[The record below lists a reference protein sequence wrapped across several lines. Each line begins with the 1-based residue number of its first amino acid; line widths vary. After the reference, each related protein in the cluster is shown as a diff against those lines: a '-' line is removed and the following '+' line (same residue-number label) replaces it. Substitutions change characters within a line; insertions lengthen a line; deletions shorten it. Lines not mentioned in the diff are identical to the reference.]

1 MSNPGTDK
9 ANYTESYSVVLKG
22 ATISTLT
29 TPAIAAH
36 SYSGIYPDAADA
48 RHIFPLLLETDCGLF
63 TNKYTKVVFP
73 EVSVTQ
79 EQDYITCTCAC
90 QSEKDKL
97 CEHQALV
104 LSAII
109 ARDEFKV
116 FFDPELRH
124 KKLKKFAVDYGLEN
138 EPDLDGYFKI
148 EYGNGQIVISP
159 KLPSLLAVNKE
170 SINLLNAVIAPDAI
184 PAGAEEQSTVC
195 IVLKQHKYYKYLFVE
210 LYKAGT
216 TLEGKIKNPLTPIA
230 PLDYIWETDDARQLK
245 FFTGVHKFQNHIN
258 KAATEADISALKAIV
273 KNPLAYSF
281 YYHNNDISDK
291 VTAVSVFPVNVGL
304 ATNDVKLTVNPKE
317 QFFELSGT
325 LAIGPETY
333 DLKDL
338 SIKFT
343 YFISAGDKLY
353 LVKNLQQLNLISLLS
368 KKQENI
374 LVHASK
380 FGDFKKQLLVKLE
393 EKVNVD
399 YKHIPVATPS
409 QLKQQGFTSETE
421 RIIYLSDF
429 GQHVMIIPVMRY
441 GEVEISVRT
450 KKQIYS
456 VDSQGK
462 EFMVWR
468 NDEAEIDFTALLIK
482 QHDDFKEQLEN
493 ELHYFYLHKR
503 HFLDEGWFPNVFDE
517 WRNHHITILG
527 FNELE
532 GNKLNPHQVKIS
544 IKVLSG
550 INWFNVIINAKYG
563 NRRTSLKQIYRAVRN
578 KTKYVQLDDGT
589 VGILPD
595 EWIEKFR
602 DYFNSGEI
610 TGDDTIQVAK
620 SNFTVIEQLF
630 DEVMLDEQVKNEIS
644 IYHKKLADF
653 SNINPV
659 AIPKAF
665 MGKLRPYQQ
674 QGLAWLNFLD
684 DFNFGGCLA
693 DDMGLGKTVQV
704 IAFILSQRE
713 KVEHNTNLVVV
724 PTSLIYN
731 WQQEIEKF
739 APSIKVRTIYGADRI
754 KNIADLDD
762 HEVVLTSY
770 GTLLADIVFLKD
782 YTFNYIFL
790 DESQQIK
797 NPESQRYKA
806 TRLLKSCNKIVLSGT
821 PVENNTF
828 DIYGQLS
835 FACPGLLGS
844 KLFFKQIYSSP
855 IDMFKST
862 RRARELQAKIRPF
875 VLRRTKQEVAT
886 DLPEKTEMVLYCEMK
901 PEQRA
906 IYDAYEKQFRDY
918 ISATTGEKLDK
929 KSMDVLKGITRLRQ
943 ICDSPLLI
951 QGEKM
956 PGNASSKIDTLL
968 EEIEGKKHQHKIL
981 VFSQFVTML
990 DLIRTELK
998 ARQIGFTYLTGQTR
1012 NRQAVVEE
1020 FQNNPDVRVFL
1031 VSLKAGGTGLNL
1043 TEADYVYLVDPWW
1056 NPAVENQ
1063 AIDRCHRI
1071 GQDKNIV
1078 AVRLICPATVEEKI
1092 MLMQETK
1099 RDLANDLIKTDS
1111 SFFSSLSKNDLLDL
1125 LDHGSI
1131 SLA

>member
-1 MSNPGTDK
+1 MSKPDIDK
-9 ANYTESYSVVLKG
+9 TNYTESYSVVLKG
-22 ATISTLT
+22 VTISNLT

-36 SYSGIYPDAADA
+36 SHSGIYPDVADA
-48 RHIFPLLLETDCGLF
+48 RHIFPLLLETDCGVF
-63 TNKYTKVVFP
+63 INKRTKAVFP
-73 EVSVTQ
+73 EVAITQ
-79 EQDYITCTCAC
+79 DKDFVTCTCAC
-90 QSEKDKL
+90 QTEKDKL
-97 CEHQALV
+97 CEHQALI

-109 ARDEFKV
+109 ARDELKV
-116 FFDPELRH
+116 FFDPHLRH
-124 KKLKKFAVDYGLEN
+124 KKLKQFAADYGLEN
-138 EPDLDGYFKI
+138 EPGLDTFFKI
-148 EYGNGQIVISP
+148 EYTNGHLGISP
-159 KLPSLLAVNKE
+159 KLSSLLPVNKE
-170 SINLLNAVIAPDAI
+170 SLNLLNAVIAADPI
-184 PAGAEEQSTVC
+184 PAGAEVDSTVC
-195 IVLKQHKYYKYLFVE
+195 IVLKQHKYYKYLFIE

-216 TLEGKIKNPLTPIA
+216 TQEGKIKNPLIQIG
-230 PLDYIWETDDARQLK
+230 PLDFIWETDDAGQLK
-245 FFTGVHKFQNHIN
+245 FFSGIHKFQNHIN
-258 KAATEADISALKAIV
+258 KTATEADVNALKAIV
-273 KNPLAYSF
+273 KNPLGYSF

-291 VTAVSVFPVNVGL
+291 VTAASVFPVNVDL
-304 ATNDVKLTVNPKE
+304 ALNDVKLAVTPRE

-325 LAIGPETY
+325 LSIGPETY
-333 DLKDL
+333 DVKDL
-338 SIKFT
+338 SIKYS
-343 YFISAGDKLY
+343 YFISAGDGLY
-353 LVKNLQQLNLISLLS
+353 LVKNLQQLNIINLLS

-380 FGDFKKQLLVKLE
+380 FEDFKKQLLVKLE
-393 EKVNVD
+393 ERVNVD
-399 YKHIPVATPS
+399 YKYIPAATPP
-409 QLKQQGFTSETE
+409 QLKQQGFTNETE

-456 VDSQGK
+456 VDNSGK

-468 NDEAEIDFTALLIK
+468 NDEAEIAFTALLTK
-482 QHDDFKEQLEN
+482 QHDYFKEQLEN
-493 ELHYFYLHKR
+493 DLHYFYLHKR
-503 HFLDEGWFPNVFDE
+503 HFLDEDWFMNVFDE
-517 WRNHHITILG
+517 WRNNKITILG

-532 GNKLNPHQVKIS
+532 GNKLNANKVRIT

-563 NRRTSLKQIYRAVRN
+563 NRRSSLKQIYRAVRN
-578 KTKYVQLDDGT
+578 KTRYVQLDDGT
-589 VGILPD
+589 LGILPD

-602 DYFNSGEI
+602 NYFNSGEI
-610 TGDDTIQVAK
+610 DGDDRLQIAK

-630 DEVMLDEQVKNEIS
+630 DEAMLDEEVRNEIN
-644 IYHKKLADF
+644 IYQKKLTDF
-653 SNINPV
+653 TNIRPV
-659 AIPKAF
+659 SIPAAF
-665 MGKLRPYQQ
+665 NGTLRPYQQ

-693 DDMGLGKTVQV
+693 DDMGLGKTIQV

-713 KVEHNTNLVVV
+713 KIAHNTNLVVV

-731 WQQEIEKF
+731 WQQEIERF
-739 APSIKVRTIYGADRI
+739 APSIKVRTIYGAERI
-754 KNIADLDD
+754 KNTGDFDS

-806 TRLLKSCNKIVLSGT
+806 VRLLKSRNKIVLSGT

-844 KLFFKQIYSSP
+844 RLYFKQIYSSP
-855 IDMFKST
+855 IDMFKSSK
-862 RRARELQAKIRPF
+862 RARELQAKIKPF
-875 VLRRTKQEVAT
+875 VLRRTKQEVAA

-918 ISATTGEKLDK
+918 ISATTGEQLDK

-951 QGEKM
+951 KGEKM
-956 PGNASSKIDTLL
+956 PGDTSSKIDTLL
-968 EEIEGKKHQHKIL
+968 EEIESKKHGHKIL

-990 DLIRTELK
+990 DLIRAELEL
-998 ARQIGFTYLTGQTR
+998 RQIGFTYLTGRTR

-1020 FQNNPDVRVFL
+1020 FQNNPDIRVFL

-1099 RDLANDLIKTDS
+1099 RDLANDLIKTDGA
-1111 SFFSSLSKNDLLDL
+1111 FFGSLSKNDLLGL
-1125 LDHGSI
+1125 LG
-1131 SLA
+1131 AV

>member
-1 MSNPGTDK
+1 MSKAVTDK
-9 ANYTESYSVVLKG
+9 THSSESYAVVLKG
-22 ATISTLT
+22 VTIGTLT
-29 TPAIAAH
+29 DSAIAQH
-36 SYSGIYPDAADA
+36 SYAGIYPDAMDS
-48 RHIFPLLLETDCGLF
+48 RHIVPLSLEVDFGIF

-73 EVSVTQ
+73 EVDIAQ
-79 EQDYITCTCAC
+79 YQDYLTCTCAC
-90 QSEKDKL
+90 QTEKDRL
-97 CEHQALV
+97 CEHQVTV
-104 LSAII
+104 LSAITR
-109 ARDEFKV
+109 RDELRI
-116 FFDPELRH
+116 FFDEQLRH
-124 KKLKKFAVDYGLEN
+124 QKLKKFAADYGLEQ
-138 EPDLDGYFKI
+138 EPDLDSYFKI
-148 EYGNGQIVISP
+148 EYANGQLAIAP
-159 KLPSLLAVNKE
+159 KLPSLLPVNKE
-170 SINLLNAVIAPDAI
+170 SINLLNAVIAADA
-184 PAGAEEQSTVC
+184 PPPGAEDESTVC
-195 IVLKQHKYYKYLFVE
+195 IVLKEHKYYKYLFVE

-216 TLEGKIKNPLTPIA
+216 TLEGKIKNPLSPIA
-230 PLDYIWETDDARQLK
+230 PLDFIWETDDPQQLK

-258 KAATEADISALKAIV
+258 KTATDADINALKAVI
-273 KNPLAYSF
+273 KNPFAYNF

-291 VTAVSVFPVNVGL
+291 ATAASVFPVKVGL
-304 ATNDVKLTVNPKE
+304 STSEVKLEVTPQG

-325 LAIGPETY
+325 LAIGPETF
-333 DLKDL
+333 D
-338 SIKFT
+338 IKELTVKFG
-343 YFISAGDKLY
+343 YFIAAGDALY
-353 LVKNLQQLNLISLLS
+353 LVKNLQQLNVITLLS

-380 FGDFKKQLLVKLE
+380 FGDLKKQLLVKLE
-393 EKVNVD
+393 EKVKID
-399 YKHIPVATPS
+399 YKHIPVATPT
-409 QLKQQGFTSETE
+409 QLKQQGFTNETE

-456 VDSQGK
+456 VDGSGR

-468 NDEAEIDFTALLIK
+468 NDDAEIDFTALLTK
-482 QHDDFKEQLEN
+482 QHPYFEEQLEN
-493 ELHYFYLHKR
+493 DLAYFYLHKKR
-503 HFLDEGWFPNVFDE
+503 FLDEDWFLTVFDE
-517 WRNHHITILG
+517 WHNQNITILG

-532 GNKLNPHQVKIS
+532 GNKLNPHKVKLN

-550 INWFNVIINAKYG
+550 INWFNVIVSAKYG
-563 NRRTSLKQIYRAVRN
+563 NRRASLRQIYRAVKN

-589 VGILPD
+589 TGILPL

-602 DYFNSGEI
+602 GYFNSGEI
-610 TGDDTIQVAK
+610 ADDETLQIAR

-630 DEVMLDEQVKNEIS
+630 DDAMLDEQVRDDIG
-644 IYHKKLADF
+644 IYHKRLTDF
-653 SNINPV
+653 TEVKSIAVPS
-659 AIPKAF
+659 AF
-665 MGKLRPYQQ
+665 VGTLRPYQQ
-674 QGLAWLNFLD
+674 QGLSWLNFLD

-713 KVEHNTNLVVV
+713 KVAHNTNLVVV
-724 PTSLIYN
+724 PTSLIHN

-739 APSIKVRTIYGADRI
+739 APSVMVRTIYGADRI
-754 KNIADLDD
+754 KNTTDFDKY
-762 HEVVLTSY
+762 EVVLTSY

-806 TRLLKSCNKIVLSGT
+806 ARLLRSRNKIVLTGT
-821 PVENNTF
+821 PIENNTF
-828 DIYGQLS
+828 DLYGQLS

-844 KLFFKQIYSSP
+844 KLYFKQIYSSP

-862 RRARELQAKIRPF
+862 KRAKELQNKIKPF
-875 VLRRTKQEVAT
+875 VLRRTKQQVAT

-901 PEQRA
+901 PGQRA
-906 IYDAYEKQFRDY
+906 IYDAYEKQFRDF
-918 ISATTGEKLDK
+918 ISATTGDQLEKR
-929 KSMDVLKGITRLRQ
+929 SMDVLKGITRLRQ

-951 QGEKM
+951 KGEKM
-956 PGNASSKIDTLL
+956 PGNASSKIDILL
-968 EEIEGKKHQHKIL
+968 EEIEGKKGQHKIL
-981 VFSQFVTML
+981 VFSQFVSML
-990 DLIRTELK
+990 DLIRKELNG
-998 ARQIGFTYLTGQTR
+998 RQIPFTYLTGQTR
-1012 NRQAVVEE
+1012 NRQAAIEE

-1031 VSLKAGGTGLNL
+1031 ISLKAGGTGLNL

-1071 GQDKNIV
+1071 GQDKNIM

-1111 SFFSSLSKNDLLDL
+1111 SFLASLSKTDLLGL
-1125 LDHGSI
+1125 LTPD
-1131 SLA
+1131 